1 MILPRCSGHVAAIA
15 TLFAMAVAC
24 GTTVDAPVSPAPDD
38 AGALAPPPDGT
49 SPASSTPPAL
59 TIPPAVDAGPVGSD
73 PDVDP
78 GAPAVQLVGRFD
90 RSDPRGP
97 VCGFPGC
104 RVVARF
110 RGTGDVTVAL
120 EGSYETWME
129 GAPSEWDVAV
139 DGAVTQT
146 YALTLGAHAIE
157 IGGLDPGTHVVELYK
172 RSEAQ
177 TGLGR
182 FLGLDLHGGELLPPP
197 PRPTRRIEIIGDSQP
212 AAFGVESFGLGPSC
226 PGVNW
231 SGHYENFRKSF
242 GAVLG
247 TMFGAEVFG
256 TVYSGKGVAQN
267 IWSTDDE
274 TMPLIYRRANPLDA
288 KSTWDVTSWK
298 PDAIVVMLGGNDF
311 AIGQPFDRG
320 PTTLGAFAAAYRA
333 FAAELRRDYP
343 AALLVLTVSPSVSDP
358 EPAGRASRTNVT
370 AGVHAVVTERVAAGD
385 DRVLEL
391 APTIATAAELV
402 GCNGHGTPAFHTR
415 VASEIAPVIA
425 AKLGW

>member
-1 MILPRCSGHVAAIA
+1 LNGEMLQRRLFLAAI
-15 TLFAMAVAC
+15 LGLNPLVIC
-24 GTTVDAPVSPAPDD
+24 GCGASTETPAPDD
-38 AGALAPPPDGT
+38 RAAVVEPGADGGAAAGDAALPPVTGG
-49 SPASSTPPAL
+49 AAL
-59 TIPPAVDAGPVGSD
+59 P
-73 PDVDP
+73 VDP
-78 GAPAVQLVGRFD
+78 GGPAVQLVGRFD
-90 RSDPRGP
+90 RSNPRGP
-97 VCGFPGC
+97 LCGFPGC
-104 RVVARF
+104 SIVLRF
-110 RGTGDVTVAL
+110 RGTRAVTVKL
-120 EGSYETWME
+120 EGIYETWME

-139 DGAVTQT
+139 DGAVTQI
-146 YALTLGAHAIE
+146 YVLTLGAHAIE
-157 IGGLDPGTHVVELYK
+157 IAGLDPGEHVVSLYK

-182 FLGLDLHGGELLPPP
+182 FLGLELHGGELLPPP
-197 PRPTRRIEIIGDSQP
+197 PRPTRRIEIVGDSQP
-212 AAFGVESFGLGPSC
+212 AGFGVESFGLGPNC

-231 SGHYENFRKSF
+231 SGHYANFRKSF

-247 TMFGAEVFG
+247 ARFGAEVFG

-267 IWSTDDE
+267 IWSIDDE
-274 TMPLIYRRANPLDA
+274 TMPQIYRRANPIDA
-288 KSTWDVTSWK
+288 KSAWDVASWK

-311 AIGQPFDRG
+311 AIGQPYDRG
-320 PTTLGAFAAAYRA
+320 PTTLGAFTDAYRA

-343 AALLVLTVSPSVSDP
+343 AAMLVLTVSPSVSDT

-370 AGVHAVVTERVAAGD
+370 AGVHAVVTERAAEGD

-391 APTIATAAELV
+391 APTIATPAELV